1 MIRLKYNLIRL
12 FFYVAD
18 AVRRS
23 SAHGYCAW
31 QRRPVWRRR
40 NPDAPS
46 FFGAA
51 PLSLRLILS
60 LREEAVFEPVRYVR
74 CETHGSPPARTQCR
88 EPAKAGFAFQ
98 NGHSLPGTSVPAP
111 RGLTGQDKSFWS
123 GSWLIL
129 LLLIAALPGRADAL
143 STENSAFFE
152 SKVRPLLAEHCY
164 SCHGDK
170 AVQGGL
176 RLDSKE
182 ALLKGGEHGAA
193 LVAGKP
199 EQSLLI
205 RAVQYTDKS
214 LQMPPKGRMADAQIA
229 VLIEWVKRGA
239 PDPRTAAP
247 AASAGRVIDIAA
259 GRKHWSFQPLKS
271 PAPPAVKNAAWS
283 KNPIDRFILAKLESK
298 GMKPNPYAN
307 RRTLIRRATFD
318 MLGLPPTP
326 EEVQA
331 FVNDRSPDAWAK
343 VVDRLLASPHYG
355 ERWGR
360 HWLDLA
366 RYADSHGYEQD
377 YDRPNAY
384 AYRDFVIKAL
394 NADLPFNQF
403 IRWQLA
409 GDEIEPE
416 NPLALAATGFLGAGV
431 HSTQIT
437 KNQVEK
443 ERYDELDDMLSTT
456 GTSMLGLSVGCARC
470 HNHKYDP
477 IPNRDYYRL
486 LSTFTTTVRSDMDV
500 NTDPEGYRKAQAAF
514 DTAHAPLADR
524 LHKFET
530 EEMPGRFARWLK
542 SAEARKPVVAWNT
555 PAFTSAKSAGGATL
569 TPQPDGSLLASG
581 TNPAFDTYTFVAT
594 THLTRL
600 TAVRLEALAHPSL
613 VKGGPGRAANG
624 NFALTDFRVTA
635 APLDGQGKPIPLKL
649 IRPRATFEQ
658 AGLPIAA
665 AIDADPKS
673 AWAVDPQF
681 GKDHAAAFALE
692 TPVGFAAGTVL
703 TFTLK
708 FENNTGHNIGRP
720 RLSIATAAPD
730 LALDAPIRPER
741 IAALLADPNLDP
753 TALSAA
759 DREALLSWAR
769 TLDPEWQ
776 RLNAQVQ
783 AHLAQAPQPS
793 LQKMMICSEG
803 VTAIR
808 NNTQGGDFLEQTHFL
823 RRGDPNQKDGVASQ
837 GFLQVL
843 MPATDT
849 EKHWQTPPPPGAHT
863 SYRRRALADWITD
876 TGAGAGALLARVS
889 VNRLWQH
896 HFGRGIVGTPS
907 DFGTQ
912 GERPSHPELLDWLA
926 SELVRNDWHLKPIH
940 RLMLTS
946 AAYLQSAADNAA
958 QSKADPQDR
967 LVWRFSR
974 HRLEAEAVRDA
985 LLAVSG
991 ELDTMMFGP
1000 GTLDESM
1007 KRRSLY
1013 FTVKRSRLIPTLMI
1027 FDAPDALLSLP
1038 VRSSTTIAPQAL
1050 LLMNNDHVRDYARSL
1065 AHRIAP
1071 KPGTPPTEVITNGY
1085 LLTLSRPP
1093 SPQELTDTLA
1103 FLQTQT
1109 ASYQASGQADS
1120 SGLALIDL
1128 SQVLLGLNEFLYIE

>member
-1 MIRLKYNLIRL
+1 VLLATPA
-12 FFYVAD
+12 FPGHAD
-18 AVRRS
+18 T
-23 SAHGYCAW
+23 
-31 QRRPVWRRR
+31 
-40 NPDAPS
+40 
-46 FFGAA
+46 
-51 PLSLRLILS
+51 L
-60 LREEAVFEPVRYVR
+60 
-74 CETHGSPPARTQCR
+74 PA
-88 EPAKAGFAFQ
+88 E
-98 NGHSLPGTSVPAP
+98 
-111 RGLTGQDKSFWS
+111 GL
-123 GSWLIL
+123 
-129 LLLIAALPGRADAL
+129 
-143 STENSAFFE
+143 AFFE
-152 SKVRPLLAEHCY
+152 SKVRPLLIAQCY
-164 SCHGDK
+164 SCHSDK

-176 RLDSKE
+176 RLDSRD

-205 RAVQYTDKS
+205 RAVQYSDKS
-214 LQMPPKGRMADAQIA
+214 LLMPPKGRLSDAQIA
-229 VLIEWVKRGA
+229 VLIEWIKRGA
-239 PDPRTAAP
+239 PDPRAAAP
-247 AASAGRVIDIAA
+247 VSSGGRVIDLAA

-271 PAPPAVKNAAWS
+271 PLPPVVKNMAWS
-283 KNPIDRFILAKLESK
+283 KNPIDRFILAKLQSK
-298 GMKPNPYAN
+298 GMKPNPYAD

-331 FVNDRSPDAWAK
+331 FVEDRGPNAWAK

-377 YDRPNAY
+377 YDRPYAY

-394 NADLPFNQF
+394 NADLPYNLFLQ
-403 IRWQLA
+403 WQLA
-409 GDEIEPE
+409 GDEIDPE

-477 IPNRDYYRL
+477 IPTRDYYRL
-486 LSTFTTTVRSDMDV
+486 LSTFTTTVRSDMNVD
-500 NTDPEGYRKAQAAF
+500 TDPQGYRAAKVAF
-514 DTAHAPLADR
+514 DAAHAPIAER
-524 LHKFET
+524 LHQCER
-530 EEMPGRFARWLK
+530 EMTPRLVAWLQ
-542 SAEARKPVVAWNT
+542 SPEARKSVEGWNT
-555 PAFTSAKSAGGATL
+555 LAFTSAKSAGGATL
-569 TPQPDGSLLASG
+569 TPLPDGSLLASG
-581 TNPAFDTYTFVAT
+581 TNPDFDTYVCVAT
-594 THLTRL
+594 TRLTQL
-600 TAVRLEALAHPSL
+600 TAVRLEALAHPSF

-635 APLDGQGKPIPLKL
+635 APVDGSSKPVELKL
-649 IRPRATFEQ
+649 LRPRATFQQ

-673 AWAVDPQF
+673 AWAIDPQF
-681 GKDHAAAFALE
+681 GKDHAAAFELE
-692 TPVGFAAGTVL
+692 TPVGFVGGTVL

-708 FENNTGHNIGRP
+708 FANNNGHNIGHLRM
-720 RLSIATAAPD
+720 AVTTAAPD
-730 LALDAPIRPER
+730 LALDAPNRPER
-741 IAALLADPNLDP
+741 IAALLDTPRFDYA
-753 TALSAA
+753 ALAGA
-759 DREALLSWAR
+759 DREALLAWAR
-769 TLDPEWQ
+769 TLDPLWQ
-776 RLNAQVQ
+776 RFNTQVQ
-783 AHLAQAPQPS
+783 LHLAQAPQPT

-803 VTAIR
+803 VAAIR
-808 NNTQGGDFLEQTHFL
+808 NNTQGGDFLQQTHFL
-823 RRGDPNQKDGVASQ
+823 LRGDPNQKQDVATQ
-837 GFLQVL
+837 GFLQAL
-843 MPATDT
+843 MPASET
-849 EKHWQTPPPPGAHT
+849 EKHWQMPPPPGAHT
-863 SYRRRALADWITD
+863 SYRRRSLANWMTD
-876 TGAGAGALLARVS
+876 TGAGAGALLARVG

-912 GERPSHPELLDWLA
+912 GDPPSHPELLDWLA
-926 SELVRNDWHLKPIH
+926 SELVRNGWHLKPLH
-940 RLMLTS
+940 RLILTS
-946 AAYLQSAADNAA
+946 AAYLQSPADNAA

-967 LVWRFSR
+967 LCWRFSR

-991 ELDTMMFGP
+991 ELDPTLFGP

-1007 KRRSLY
+1007 KRRSIY
-1013 FTVKRSRLIPTLMI
+1013 FTVKRSHLIPTLMI

-1050 LLMNNDHVRDYARSL
+1050 LLMNNDHVREYARSL

-1071 KPGTPPTEVITNGY
+1071 RPEWPLAESVRIGY

-1093 SPQELTDTLA
+1093 SAQERADALA
-1103 FLQTQT
+1103 FLRMQTESYR
-1109 ASYQASGQADS
+1109 ASKQANPED
-1120 SGLALIDL
+1120 LALIDL
-1128 SQVLLGLNEFLYIE
+1128 SQVLFSLNEFLYIE

>member
-1 MIRLKYNLIRL
+1 MIRQIFNPIQPFSSLTGMVQRL
-12 FFYVAD
+12 PEGKTFAWGTGRQ
-18 AVRRS
+18 ARVRRLMLHSAAKIGRS
-23 SAHGYCAW
+23 SLW
-31 QRRPVWRRR
+31 
-40 NPDAPS
+40 
-46 FFGAA
+46 
-51 PLSLRLILS
+51 
-60 LREEAVFEPVRYVR
+60 
-74 CETHGSPPARTQCR
+74 
-88 EPAKAGFAFQ
+88 AGFWLA
-98 NGHSLPGTSVPAP
+98 LP
-111 RGLTGQDKSFWS
+111 
-123 GSWLIL
+123 L
-129 LLLIAALPGRADAL
+129 LLAALPGRADTL
-143 STENSAFFE
+143 SPENNAFFE
-152 SKVRPLLAEHCY
+152 SKVRPLLVEHCY

-176 RLDSKE
+176 RLDSRE
-182 ALLKGGEHGAA
+182 ALLKGGEHGVA

-199 EQSLLI
+199 EQSRLI
-205 RAVQYTDKS
+205 RAIQYADKS
-214 LQMPPKGRMADAQIA
+214 LQMPPRGRLSDVQIA
-229 VLIEWVKRGA
+229 ALIEWVKRGA
-239 PDPRTAAP
+239 PDPRLVAP
-247 AASAGRVIDIAA
+247 ASSAGRVIDIAQ
-259 GRKHWSFQPLKS
+259 GRKHWAFQPLKS
-271 PAPPAVKNAAWS
+271 AALPVVKNVAWS

-298 GMKPNPYAN
+298 GMKPNPYAD

-331 FVNDRSPDAWAK
+331 FVNDRSSDAWAK

-377 YDRPNAY
+377 YDRPYAY

-394 NADLPFNQF
+394 NADLPYNQF

-500 NTDPEGYRKAQAAF
+500 NTDPTGYRTAKAAF
-514 DTAHAPLADR
+514 DAAHAPR
-524 LHKFET
+524 VEKLHRFET
-530 EEMPGRFARWLK
+530 EEFPHRFEQWLK
-542 SAEARKPVVAWNT
+542 IPESRKPTLGWNT
-555 PAFTSAKSAGGATL
+555 LAFPAVKSSGGATL

-581 TNPAFDTYTFVAT
+581 TNPNFDTYTFVAT

-600 TAVRLEALAHPSL
+600 TAVRLEALADPSM
-613 VKGGPGRAANG
+613 VKGGPGRAGNG
-624 NFALTDFRVTA
+624 NFALTDFRITA
-635 APLDGQGKPIPLKL
+635 APLDGQSKPVALKL
-649 IRPRATFEQ
+649 IRPRATFQ
-658 AGLPIAA
+658 QTGLPISA

-681 GKDHAAAFALE
+681 GKDHAAAFELE
-692 TPVGFAAGTVL
+692 TPVGFAGGTVL

-708 FENNTGHNIGRP
+708 FDNNNQHNIGRP
-720 RLSIATAAPD
+720 RLSVATTAPD
-730 LALDAPIRPER
+730 LALDAPSRPER
-741 IAALLADPNLDP
+741 IAALLAAQNLDSA
-753 TALSAA
+753 TLSAA
-759 DREALLSWAR
+759 DREALLDWAR
-769 TLDPEWQ
+769 TLDPDWR
-776 RLNAQVQ
+776 RLNTEVQ
-783 AHLAQAPQPS
+783 THLALAPQAPM
-793 LQKMMICSEG
+793 QKMMICSEG

-823 RRGDPNQKDGVASQ
+823 RRGDPNQKDGVATQ

-849 EKHWQTPPPPGAHT
+849 EKRWQSAPPPGAHT
-863 SYRRRALADWITD
+863 SYRRRALADWIAD
-876 TGAGAGALLARVS
+876 TGAGAGALLARVG

-912 GERPSHPELLDWLA
+912 GEHPSHPELLDWLA
-926 SELVRNDWHLKPIH
+926 SELVRNGWHLKPLH

-946 AAYLQSAADNAA
+946 ATYLQSAADNAA
-958 QSKADPQDR
+958 QSKRDPQGR
-967 LVWRFSR
+967 LCWRFNR

-985 LLAVSG
+985 LLAVSD
-991 ELDTMMFGP
+991 ELDPKMFGP

-1065 AHRIAP
+1065 ARRIAP
-1071 KPGTPPTEVITNGY
+1071 KPETPLAEAITSGY

-1093 SPQELTDTLA
+1093 TRQELADTLA
-1103 FLQTQT
+1103 FLQTQA
-1109 ASYQASGQADS
+1109 ASYHTTGQPKPEE
-1120 SGLALIDL
+1120 LALVDF

>member
-1 MIRLKYNLIRL
+1 M
-12 FFYVAD
+12 
-18 AVRRS
+18 
-23 SAHGYCAW
+23 
-31 QRRPVWRRR
+31 
-40 NPDAPS
+40 
-46 FFGAA
+46 
-51 PLSLRLILS
+51 
-60 LREEAVFEPVRYVR
+60 
-74 CETHGSPPARTQCR
+74 
-88 EPAKAGFAFQ
+88 
-98 NGHSLPGTSVPAP
+98 
-111 RGLTGQDKSFWS
+111 
-123 GSWLIL
+123 
-129 LLLIAALPGRADAL
+129 LLIAPAFPGRADTLPAEGL
-143 STENSAFFE
+143 AFFE
-152 SKVRPLLAEHCY
+152 SKVRPLLIAQCY

-176 RLDSKE
+176 RLDSRE

-205 RAVQYTDKS
+205 RAVQYSDKS
-214 LQMPPKGRMADAQIA
+214 LQMPPKGRLPDAQIA

-247 AASAGRVIDIAA
+247 ASSGGRVIDLAA
-259 GRKHWSFQPLKS
+259 GRKHWAFQPLKS
-271 PAPPAVKNAAWS
+271 PLPPRVKNAAWS
-283 KNPIDRFILAKLESK
+283 KNPIDRFILAKLQSK
-298 GMKPNPYAN
+298 GMKPNPYAD
-307 RRTLIRRATFD
+307 RPTLIRRATFD

-326 EEVQA
+326 KEVQA
-331 FVNDRSPDAWAK
+331 FVEDGSPTAWTK

-377 YDRPNAY
+377 YDRPYAY

-394 NADLPFNQF
+394 NADLPYNRF
-403 IRWQLA
+403 IQWQLA
-409 GDEIEPE
+409 GDEIDPE

-477 IPNRDYYRL
+477 IPNRDYYRM

-500 NTDPEGYRKAQAAF
+500 PIDPEGDRKAKAVF
-514 DTAHAPLADR
+514 DAAHAPLVER
-524 LHKFET
+524 LHQFET
-530 EEMPGRFARWLK
+530 DAMPGRFAQWLK
-542 SAEARKPVVAWNT
+542 SPEAHKPVSGWNT
-555 PAFTSAKSAGGATL
+555 LAFTSVKSKGGATL

-581 TNPAFDTYTFVAT
+581 TNPDFDTYTFVAT
-594 THLTRL
+594 THLKRI
-600 TAVRLEALAHPSL
+600 TAVRLEALAHPSF
-613 VKGGPGRAANG
+613 VKGGPGRAGNG
-624 NFALTDFRVTA
+624 NFALTDFRITA
-635 APLDGQGKPIPLKL
+635 APADGSSKPSELKL

-658 AGLPIAA
+658 KGLPVAA

-681 GKDHAAAFALE
+681 GKDQAAAFELE
-692 TPVGFAAGTVL
+692 TPVGFAGGTVL
-703 TFTLK
+703 TFVLK
-708 FENNTGHNIGRP
+708 FDNNNQHSIGRP
-720 RLSIATAAPD
+720 RLSVATAAPD
-730 LALDAPIRPER
+730 LALGAPSRPER
-741 IAALLADPNLDP
+741 IASLLADPNLDP
-753 TALSAA
+753 AALPEVERA
-759 DREALLSWAR
+759 ALLDWAR
-769 TLDPEWQ
+769 TLDSDWQ

-783 AHLAQAPQPS
+783 THLALAPQPT

-808 NNTQGGDFLEQTHFL
+808 NNTQGGDFLQQTHFL
-823 RRGDPNQKDGVASQ
+823 LRGDPNQKQDVATQ

-843 MPATDT
+843 MPASDT
-849 EKHWQTPPPPGAHT
+849 EKRWQMTPPTGAHT
-863 SYRRRALADWITD
+863 SYRRRSLANWMTD
-876 TGAGAGALLARVS
+876 TNTGAGALLARVG

-912 GERPSHPELLDWLA
+912 GDPPSHPELLDWLA
-926 SELVRNDWHLKPIH
+926 SELVRNGWHLKPLH
-940 RLMLTS
+940 RLILTS
-946 AAYLQSAADNAA
+946 AAYLQSAADNPA

-967 LVWRFSR
+967 LCWRFSR

-991 ELDTMMFGP
+991 ELDPTMFGP

-1007 KRRSLY
+1007 KRRSIY
-1013 FTVKRSRLIPTLMI
+1013 FTVKRSRLIPALMI

-1050 LLMNNDHVRDYARSL
+1050 LLMNNDHVRAYARSL
-1065 AHRIAP
+1065 ANRIAP
-1071 KPGTPPTEVITNGY
+1071 RPEWPLAESVRIGY

-1093 SPQELTDTLA
+1093 SAQERADALEFLRIQTDSYR
-1103 FLQTQT
+1103 
-1109 ASYQASGQADS
+1109 ASKQANPEE
-1120 SGLALIDL
+1120 LALIDL
-1128 SQVLLGLNEFLYIE
+1128 SQVLFSLNEFLYIE